1 MKPVE
6 TPSPDTANTIVS
18 LDGGGYTTLY
28 LLSREP
34 RTTPTVGINYD
45 TSKSISNMNGHFDRA
60 IVLIYLRHF
69 VGRREGG
76 KSFLLYMEAGRA
88 FNRPIW
94 SGLEPVDFRSRSAT
108 IREWLTECETSHP
121 NCRKSPKPDVQLAT
135 RILDVQELETD
146 RYSVNLISTKGIDLY
161 SRPYI
166 ALTHVWGGIELP
178 CKTTKSKIAKYYDGG
193 IDFDSLP
200 KTFQDAVRLTVAI
213 GFRYLWIDSLCIIQD
228 DTEDW
233 QRESAKMAA
242 IYGAGTITLSATS
255 AENSYGGCG
264 LSPKI
269 RSVTRFCSTDH
280 GRPYFAAKARDTS
293 RDGRIDTIE
302 MQLRDEP
309 VHKRAWILQEQILS
323 RRILHA
329 TYSQFVWE
337 CNSISERED
346 GTAYDEKTHLP
357 PEKSWRARSRGFS
370 QKMRDI
376 GSGGLDVF
384 EFERNWWHC
393 VADYMKRSLTHTSD
407 QYAALAG
414 IVQFHQDIAG
424 NRPIVGLWERDL
436 ALHLAWKVYH
446 DPREHKITPLKRANC
461 RPSWTWMS
469 FPHGSVTINPPIDW
483 TQLIFE
489 KPRVGDLG
497 IVYQAKIL
505 NTDIKWSGEPL
516 TSDPSG
522 STIKIRG
529 LMRRMRKP
537 KPYRTAMDSRLR
549 LDPGVTDEG
558 GECGEYDTFA
568 LFAYVRSAALI
579 NLPPTITTALL
590 VVQAIGPEEEG
601 FYRRIGEHELNGD
614 FDMDGSPDYVPEGVQ
629 RDITLI

>member
-6 TPSPDTANTIVS
+6 TLGPDAAKTFVYH
-18 LDGGGYTTLY
+18 DGGYSSL
-28 LLSREP
+28 LFLSRAP
-34 RTTPTVGINYD
+34 KTAPTVSIRYD
-45 TSKSISNMNGHFDRA
+45 TSDSLSDVNGNFDHAIVSISLN
-60 IVLIYLRHF
+60 HF
-69 VGRREGG
+69 VRTVGDAR
-76 KSFLLYMEAGRA
+76 SFFLYMEAGRA

-121 NCRKSPKPDVQLAT
+121 NCRRSPKPDAQLAT

-146 RYSVNLISTKGIDLY
+146 RYSVNLVSTKGTDLY

-166 ALTHVWGGIELP
+166 VLTHVWGGIEPP
-178 CKTTKSKIAKYYDGG
+178 CKTTKSNIAKYYDSG

-255 AENSYGGCG
+255 AENSHGGCG
-264 LSPKI
+264 LSPKLQ
-269 RSVTRFCSTDH
+269 SVIRFCSTDP
-280 GRPYFAAKARDTS
+280 GRPDFAVKEKYYFLRHPS
-293 RDGRIDTIE
+293 STITG
-302 MQLRDEP
+302 QLRREP
-309 VHKRAWILQEQILS
+309 VYKRAWILQEKILS

-329 TYSQFVWE
+329 TFSQFVWK
-337 CNSISERED
+337 CNVITESED
-346 GTAYDEKTHLP
+346 GIAYNQKTYLP
-357 PEKSWRARSRGFS
+357 PDKAWCVGNRGFP
-370 QKMRDI
+370 QKMCD
-376 GSGGLDVF
+376 SGNGELDVF
-384 EFERNWWHC
+384 EFEHRWWWDC
-393 VADYMKRSLTHTSD
+393 VADYMKRSLTRTSD

-414 IVQFHQDIAG
+414 IVQFHQDISG
-424 NRPIVGLWERDL
+424 NRPILGLWERHL
-436 ALHLAWKVYH
+436 TLHLSWKAFH
-446 DPREHKITPLKRANC
+446 DPREHKTPLLDRADC

-469 FPHGSVTINPPIDW
+469 FPHGSVNISPPDW
-483 TQLIFE
+483 GELAV
-489 KPRVGDLG
+489 KKLRVGDLG
-497 IVYQAKIL
+497 IVYQAAIL

-522 STIKIRG
+522 STINIRG
-529 LMRRMRKP
+529 FMRRMRKP
-537 KPYRTAMDSRLR
+537 KPLRTAMHSRLR

-568 LFAYVRSAALI
+568 LFAYVRSAVLI
-579 NLPPTITTALL
+579 NLPPTITTAYL

-601 FYRRIGEHELNGD
+601 LYRRIGEHALTED

-629 RDITLI
+629 REITLV

>member
-6 TPSPDTANTIVS
+6 TPSPETANNFVY
-18 LDGGGYTTLY
+18 LEGGRYTTVY

-34 RTTPTVGINYD
+34 RTAPTVGIEYD
-45 TSKSISNMNGHFDRA
+45 THDSLSDANGHFDRA
-60 IVLIYLRHF
+60 FVSIYLRHF
-69 VGRREGG
+69 VTRREDR
-76 KSFLLYMEAGRA
+76 KHFYLYMEAGRA

-121 NCRKSPKPDVQLAT
+121 NCQRFPKLEAQLAT
-135 RILDVQELETD
+135 RILDIQEHETD
-146 RYSVNLISTKGIDLY
+146 RYSVNLVSTQGIDLY

-166 ALTHVWGGIELP
+166 VLTHVWGNIELP
-178 CKTTKSKIAKYYDGG
+178 CKTTKSNISAYYDDG

-213 GFRYLWIDSLCIIQD
+213 GFKYLWIDSLCIIQD

-255 AENSYGGCG
+255 AENSHGGFG

-269 RSVTRFCSTDH
+269 QSVTRFCSNYP
-280 GRPYFAAKARDTS
+280 GRPDFAVKEKDKRRHDWT
-293 RDGRIDTIE
+293 DTIE

-309 VHKRAWILQEQILS
+309 VRKRAWILQEQILS

-329 TYSQFVWE
+329 TYSEFVWE
-337 CNSISERED
+337 CNSIKERED
-346 GTAYDEKTHLP
+346 GTAYDQKTYLP
-357 PEKSWRARSRGFS
+357 PDKAWRTKNRGFP
-370 QKMRDI
+370 QKMRD
-376 GSGGLDVF
+376 GGNGELDGF
-384 EFERNWWHC
+384 EFERRWWWDC
-393 VADYMKRSLTHTSD
+393 VKDYMKRSLTRTSD

-414 IVQFHQDIAG
+414 IVQFHQDISG
-424 NRPIVGLWERDL
+424 NRPIVGLWERHL
-436 ALHLAWKVYH
+436 ALHLSWKVFH
-446 DPREHKITPLKRANC
+446 DPQEHKSPSDRDG
-461 RPSWTWMS
+461 PSWTWMS
-469 FPHGSVTINPPIDW
+469 FPHGSVNISPPDW
-483 TQLIFE
+483 GEFVAE

-497 IVYQAKIL
+497 IVYQAEIL

-522 STIKIRG
+522 STINIRG
-529 LMRRMRKP
+529 FMRRMRKP
-537 KPYRTAMDSRLR
+537 KPLRAAVYSRLR

-558 GECGEYDTFA
+558 GEAGEYDTFA
-568 LFAYVRSAALI
+568 LFAYVRSAVLI
-579 NLPPTITTALL
+579 NLPPTITTAYL

-601 FYRRIGEHELNGD
+601 LYRRIGEHALTVD

-629 RDITLI
+629 RDITLV